1 MVHNDGVSVMAGW
14 TKKIILPAD
23 QPAIS
28 IKEQL
33 IDWRIPRRIRGNFRM
48 ARRLYLNGQY
58 QPTSTILKPY
68 DVLTLNWLPEDFIT
82 PDSQYVPDASQSLQV
97 LYENDELM
105 VVNKSKRVK
114 THPNSPGENGTMMN
128 FAQAYLMKQNKR
140 AYMVHRLDGQTTGA
154 LIIAKVPY
162 VVPIL
167 NQMLHD
173 KTIKR
178 TYLAWV
184 DGHLIGATG
193 TIMLAIGDYPTNSRL
208 RQINGPN
215 AKPAVTHWTK
225 IKSVYQQTLVRLQL
239 ETGRTHQIR
248 LHMAAIGHPLVG
260 DDLYNQQSTYA
271 EGLLLHS
278 ASVQLP
284 IPFSNE
290 IKSIGA
296 PLPTSFPV
304 NLK

>member
-1 MVHNDGVSVMAGW
+1 MAGW

-193 TIMLAIGDYPTNSRL
+193 TIMLTIGDHPTNSRL

>member
-1 MVHNDGVSVMAGW
+1 MAGW
-14 TKKIILPAD
+14 TKKIKLPAD
-23 QPAIS
+23 QPAVS

-33 IDWRIPRRIRGNFRM
+33 TDWRIPRRVRGNFRM

-68 DVLTLNWLPEDFIT
+68 DVLTLNWLPEDFMT
-82 PDSQYVPDASQSLQV
+82 PDSQYVPDDSQSLQV

-105 VVNKSKRVK
+105 VVNKRKGVK

-128 FAQAYLMKQNKR
+128 FAQAYLMKQDKR

-184 DGHLIGATG
+184 DGHLTDSTG
-193 TIMLAIGDYPTNSRL
+193 TITLAIGDHPTNSRL
-208 RQINGPN
+208 RQIHGAN
-215 AKPAVTHWTK
+215 AKPAITHWTK

-260 DDLYNQQSTYA
+260 DDLYNQQSAYA
-271 EGLLLHS
+271 DGLLLHS

-284 IPFSNE
+284 MPFSNE

-296 PLPTSFPV
+296 PLPASFPV

>member
-1 MVHNDGVSVMAGW
+1 MAGW
-14 TKKIILPAD
+14 TKTITLPAD

-33 IDWRIPRRIRGNFRM
+33 TDWRIPRRIRGNFRM

-105 VVNKSKRVK
+105 VVNKSKGVK

-184 DGHLIGATG
+184 DGHLIDATG
-193 TIMLAIGDYPTNSRL
+193 TIMLAIGDHPTNSRL

-248 LHMAAIGHPLVG
+248 LHMAAIGHQLVG
-260 DDLYNQQSTYA
+260 DDLYNQQSTYE

-278 ASVQLP
+278 ANVQLP

>member
-1 MVHNDGVSVMAGW
+1 MAGW

>member
-1 MVHNDGVSVMAGW
+1 MAGW

-33 IDWRIPRRIRGNFRM
+33 TDWRIPRRIRGNFRM

-105 VVNKSKRVK
+105 VVNKSKGVK

-184 DGHLIGATG
+184 DGHLIDATG
-193 TIMLAIGDYPTNSRL
+193 TIMLAIGDHPTNSRL

-260 DDLYNQQSTYA
+260 DDLYNQQSTYE

-278 ASVQLP
+278 ANVQLP

>member
-1 MVHNDGVSVMAGW
+1 MVHIYGVNAMAGW
-14 TKKIILPAD
+14 TKKITLPAD
-23 QPAIS
+23 QPAVS

-33 IDWRIPRRIRGNFRM
+33 TDWRIPRRIRGNFRM
-48 ARRLYLNGQY
+48 ARRIYLNGQY

-105 VVNKSKRVK
+105 VVNKRKGVK

-128 FAQAYLMKQNKR
+128 FAQAYLMKQDKR

-184 DGHLIGATG
+184 DGHLTDSTG
-193 TIMLAIGDYPTNSRL
+193 TIMLTIGDHPTNSRL
-208 RQINGPN
+208 RQINGAN
-215 AKPAVTHWTK
+215 AKPAITHWTK

-260 DDLYNQQSTYA
+260 DDLYNPQSEYTS
-271 EGLLLHS
+271 GLLLHS

-296 PLPTSFPV
+296 PLPNSFPV

>member
-1 MVHNDGVSVMAGW
+1 MAGW
-14 TKKIILPAD
+14 TKTITLPAD

-33 IDWRIPRRIRGNFRM
+33 TDWRIPRRIRGNFRM

-105 VVNKSKRVK
+105 VVNKSKGVK

-184 DGHLIGATG
+184 DGHLIDATG
-193 TIMLAIGDYPTNSRL
+193 TIMLAIGDHPTNSRL

-260 DDLYNQQSTYA
+260 DDLYNQQSTYE

-278 ASVQLP
+278 ANVQLP

>member
-1 MVHNDGVSVMAGW
+1 MAGW

-193 TIMLAIGDYPTNSRL
+193 TIMLAIGDHPTNSRL